1 MPKMLNVRGVFHTM
15 VSGKNHVTTWP
26 SARNWPRLFG
36 GVAHLARASALHAE
50 GSEFDAHHFH
60 YQLGC

>member
-1 MPKMLNVRGVFHTM
+1 MRQRDYARTGHVF
-15 VSGKNHVTTWP
+15 
-26 SARNWPRLFG
+26 FG

-60 YQLGC
+60 YNRLLGFRPELETVHNFYSP